1 MEMFLELAHASL
13 PTVPLDK
20 GVVQANTGV
29 LLMDSLPLLTMW
41 PMTRT
46 LGLFWKRGRYLDFS
60 VFLVGWV
67 LAMIYHYLHMHPE
80 GIAGAHFLGLSGPTW
95 RGLDILCAQALLART
110 CGHAVGARSVAT
122 QALAN
127 LVFPVGLLA
136 YAHGLAD
143 GVLTLGVASRALLGV
158 LLATLAAKAVVE
170 GWHTVPRY
178 CPRRGR
184 RTLAF
189 FIAGFGFFPWP
200 ERFPRQYW
208 LYHSLW
214 HICMAKG
221 FYLLFFQLEGLHLAH
236 PCGGASAQPSALAP
250 SESSACGDSDASEVS
265 DEEEVSL
272 SEDASTEDASTVVSE
287 EEEVV
292 QQGAAASVLQ
302 GASASARAQRPAGV
316 LAALLQPAAQLLA
329 FQRQARVERRRAAA
343 AASRKAQ

>member
-1 MEMFLELAHASL
+1 MPRRAVVPTAAAAAAVQPCCGWAGHVAH
-13 PTVPLDK
+13 PPCRPCTPP
-20 GVVQANTGV
+20 Q
-29 LLMDSLPLLTMW
+29 
-41 PMTRT
+41 
-46 LGLFWKRGRYLDFS
+46 
-60 VFLVGWV
+60 
-67 LAMIYHYLHMHPE
+67 

-95 RGLDILCAQALLART
+95 RGLDILCAQVSSSRSSRCAVAVLGCIGRGPGLLLWLLTACFSDSVSCVFLSTFVTQALLART

-200 ERFPRQYW
+200 ERFPRE
-208 LYHSLW
+208 S
-214 HICMAKG
+214 AKG
-221 FYLLFFQLEGLHLAH
+221 PQTA
-236 PCGGASAQPSALAP
+236 
-250 SESSACGDSDASEVS
+250 
-265 DEEEVSL
+265 
-272 SEDASTEDASTVVSE
+272 
-287 EEEVV
+287 
-292 QQGAAASVLQ
+292 
-302 GASASARAQRPAGV
+302 
-316 LAALLQPAAQLLA
+316 
-329 FQRQARVERRRAAA
+329 
-343 AASRKAQ
+343 

>member
-1 MEMFLELAHASL
+1 MESQGPCAS
-13 PTVPLDK
+13 
-20 GVVQANTGV
+20 A
-29 LLMDSLPLLTMW
+29 
-41 PMTRT
+41 
-46 LGLFWKRGRYLDFS
+46 
-60 VFLVGWV
+60 
-67 LAMIYHYLHMHPE
+67 A
-80 GIAGAHFLGLSGPTW
+80 
-95 RGLDILCAQALLART
+95 RGLAPSPSCFLSPCADCCPWDAACL
-110 CGHAVGARSVAT
+110 VA
-122 QALAN
+122 A
-127 LVFPVGLLA
+127 
-136 YAHGLAD
+136 
-143 GVLTLGVASRALLGV
+143 
-158 LLATLAAKAVVE
+158 
-170 GWHTVPRY
+170 
-178 CPRRGR
+178 
-184 RTLAF
+184 
-189 FIAGFGFFPWP
+189 
-200 ERFPRQYW
+200 
-208 LYHSLW
+208 
-214 HICMAKG
+214 G